1 MQSADKQQWPH
12 APTVG
17 PVVLQGRRHGG
28 SVHGS
33 EMEIS
38 QAIARDCPALT
49 RHVSIMSENV
59 ISTGCASCEA
69 IHMSM
74 CDCRNPQPR
83 ELLVRRG
90 VLQHELVNLAVEL
103 SGGMPAYQDE
113 DDDPPVAGSRTS
125 AASSA
130 SKAMLRLHL
139 Q

>member
-59 ISTGCASCEA
+59 ISTGCAS
-69 IHMSM
+69 S
-74 CDCRNPQPR
+74 QPR